1 MLRQI
6 LGISRYAYNATVAYL
21 KEPGTKAS
29 WMSIKTDIIT
39 KLPDWAATA
48 PYQVRSISVKEA
60 CKAVSNAKLKYVET
74 HKTSDVRFRSKK
86 AVRQSCYIPKSA
98 INKEGFF
105 IRTLGKMKYAEDIP
119 AIEYDCRLVYEYG
132 KWFVSIP
139 FKRTISHPK
148 NKEPIVALD
157 PGVRTFQTYFSLS
170 DAGSIGQNAWETIL
184 GYCYELDKLSTKLSG
199 AHGARRQNLKRAMSR
214 LRYRVQCLKNELHTK
229 TAVWLCKNYEIIA
242 IPEFSANEMSG
253 RHKRKLTRKTVRAML
268 NLGHSQFRN
277 KLIQTAELYGSHI
290 VLVNE
295 AYTSKTCTHCGHIH
309 KALGGAK
316 VFKCP
321 ECGIEVSRDIN
332 GARNIM
338 LRAMLDQTAGADR
351 HNH

>member
-1 MLRQI
+1 
-6 LGISRYAYNATVAYL
+6 
-21 KEPGTKAS
+21 
-29 WMSIKTDIIT
+29 MSIKTGIIT

-74 HKTSDVRFRSKK
+74 HKPSDVRFRSKK

-105 IRTLGKMKYAEDIP
+105 IKTLGKMKYAEDIP

-139 FKRTISHPK
+139 FKRTVSHPK

-184 GYCYELDKLSTKLSG
+184 GYCYELDKLSAKLSG
-199 AHGARRQNLKRAMSR
+199 AHGAKRQNLKRAIAR
-214 LRYRVQCLKNELHTK
+214 LRYRVRCLKNELHAK
-229 TAVWLCKNYEIIA
+229 TAVWLCKNYEIIV

-253 RHKRKLTRKTVRAML
+253 KHKRKLTRKTVRAML

-277 KLIQTAELYGSHI
+277 KLIRMAELYGSHV

-321 ECGIEVSRDIN
+321 ECGIVISRDIN

-338 LRAMLDQTAGADR
+338 LRAMLDQTAGIHR